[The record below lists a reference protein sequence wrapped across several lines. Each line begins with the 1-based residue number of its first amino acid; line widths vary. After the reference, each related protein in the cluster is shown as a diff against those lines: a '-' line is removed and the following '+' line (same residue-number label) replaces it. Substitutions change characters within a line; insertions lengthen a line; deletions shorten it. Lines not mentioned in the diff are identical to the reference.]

1 MYLRAMRLVSANN
14 AGKGSDM
21 CCTEWPF
28 CALQCEEA
36 ALEEKFST
44 KPIECVR
51 RYRIAQ
57 CLLQQLQSEAQ
68 SRRDRHVLQKYL
80 QFLDIRLAVLS
91 RNV

>member
-44 KPIECVR
+44 KPIEVDRAGYGCVHAHTHTHTLPTCPLR
-51 RYRIAQ
+51 T
-57 CLLQQLQSEAQ
+57 CS
-68 SRRDRHVLQKYL
+68 V
-80 QFLDIRLAVLS
+80 
-91 RNV
+91 